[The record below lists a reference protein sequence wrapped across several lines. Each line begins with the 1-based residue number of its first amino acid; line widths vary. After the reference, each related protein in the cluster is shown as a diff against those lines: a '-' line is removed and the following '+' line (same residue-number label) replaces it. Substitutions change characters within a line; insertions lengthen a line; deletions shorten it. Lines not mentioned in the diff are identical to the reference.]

1 MTQSPSYP
9 PRTHTG
15 MAYSALRAVDLRQF
29 VEAMADAI
37 VIVDDAGSIS
47 MANSRAEVLFGYA
60 PNELLG
66 RPLNVLL
73 PDRFHE
79 RHQSLVMRYLEH
91 PHARAMGSGLELVG
105 KRKDGREIP
114 LEISLAPLA
123 VDGQQRVVA
132 AIRDIT
138 ERRAAE
144 RTQEEFIESAAHA
157 LRTPIAAL
165 RGYVDT
171 LVVHTARGKGPPL
184 ADWQDEAIREIG
196 QATERLEALS
206 TMLIDVTRIQAGH
219 LSLRLEPNDLTSL
232 VRRVV
237 AQMRQ
242 TSDRHALIVRA
253 PAEPI
258 IAPLDARRIEQTL
271 RYVLNNAM
279 KYSPD
284 GGTIEVTLR
293 RRVPIGDMPVG
304 YALVEV
310 RDHGVGIAPDVRA
323 RLFTRFG
330 GQANDAGAPGTG
342 LGLYLA
348 QYFVERH
355 GGQIGARS
363 PHGKGTTVWFTLP
376 LAQDGE

>member
-1 MTQSPSYP
+1 
-9 PRTHTG
+9 
-15 MAYSALRAVDLRQF
+15 
-29 VEAMADAI
+29 
-37 VIVDDAGSIS
+37 
-47 MANSRAEVLFGYA
+47 
-60 PNELLG
+60 
-66 RPLNVLL
+66 
-73 PDRFHE
+73 
-79 RHQSLVMRYLEH
+79 
-91 PHARAMGSGLELVG
+91 
-105 KRKDGREIP
+105 
-114 LEISLAPLA
+114 

-132 AIRDIT
+132 AIRDISA
-138 ERRAAE
+138 RRAAE
-144 RTQEEFIESAAHA
+144 QTQEEFVESAAHA

-171 LVVHTARGKGPPL
+171 LVLHTARGKGPPL

-219 LSLRLEPNDLTSL
+219 LSLRMEPHDLAAL

-237 AQMRQ
+237 AQVRQ
-242 TSDRHALIVRA
+242 TSDRHAMTIRA
-253 PAEPI
+253 PAEPV
-258 IAPLDARRIEQTL
+258 IASLDARRIEQTL
-271 RYVLNNAM
+271 RYLLNNAM

-284 GGTIEVTLR
+284 GGAIDIILR
-293 RRVPIGDMPVG
+293 RRQSVGD
-304 YALVEV
+304 ALVEV
-310 RDHGVGIAPDVRA
+310 RDHGVGMAPDLRA

-355 GGQIGARS
+355 GGQIDARS

-376 LAQDGE
+376 LEQNGDDDGHDDHG